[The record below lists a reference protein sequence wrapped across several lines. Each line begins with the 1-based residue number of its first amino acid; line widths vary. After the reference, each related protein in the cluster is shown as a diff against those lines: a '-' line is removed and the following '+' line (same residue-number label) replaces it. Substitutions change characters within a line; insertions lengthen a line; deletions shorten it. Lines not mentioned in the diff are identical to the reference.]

1 MGTLTVDNL
10 NVNSTASIT
19 SGAGI
24 VLQQIT
30 VAVAKATFT
39 SAIPDDD
46 TQQRPVAV
54 LHEQAQ
60 PGRPS
65 HNKET
70 SRPHCEHVN
79 RFVLGRCD

>member
-30 VAVAKATFT
+30 VAVAKATFNP
-39 SAIPDDD
+39 A
-46 TQQRPVAV
+46 
-54 LHEQAQ
+54 
-60 PGRPS
+60 
-65 HNKET
+65 
-70 SRPHCEHVN
+70 
-79 RFVLGRCD
+79 